1 MEFRLAKEADLPL
14 IEKIEKE
21 RFSSDRWTLQQWKYE
36 ICENKFSFVYV
47 CLEDNVLIGYI
58 DYWILFDQAT
68 INKICVDKKY
78 ENHGFGKR
86 LMQEALQRIDKA
98 LCLSTT
104 LEVRVSNEPAIR
116 LYEKCL
122 FKKVL
127 CKEQYYSDG
136 EDCYFMI
143 RSIGDVYER

>member
-21 RFSSDRWTLQQWKYE
+21 RFSSDCWTLQQWKYE

-104 LEVRVSNEPAIR
+104 LEVRVSNLNAINFY
-116 LYEKCL
+116 LNKGFEKAYIR
-122 FKKVL
+122 KN
-127 CKEQYYSDG
+127 YYSNG
-136 EDCYFMI
+136 ENAILMV
-143 RSIGDVYER
+143 RM